1 MRSSDALRS
10 RSGGALLVGGLLAF
24 AALGIAGTRS
34 VLAGTAEAVRREN
47 DSYVLP
53 SPSLTVA
60 VSLGYRAALA
70 DLIFSHVLVSQGVH
84 FQEKRR
90 FEFVANYLDTIAT
103 LDPKFREPYRLA
115 DTLIVLQP
123 AEPRLEDYRA
133 ARRLLE
139 RGLTHFPYDGELWLI
154 AGQYMAYLAA
164 PYVPEA
170 EREEWRFEGAK
181 KLARSCELVGSNENI
196 PYHCIT
202 AARLF
207 DEAGSRGMMRG
218 FLERILAVSD
228 DPEIQALAGG
238 YLGRVL
244 GAGER
249 ERVEERNR
257 RLRAAWSRDLR
268 FVSREALLLLGPR
281 FDPARCAGT
290 PSPSDG
296 SCDTSFR
303 AWGERQ
309 ESGN

>member
-1 MRSSDALRS
+1 MRSSDEARS
-10 RSGGALLVGGLLAF
+10 RFGAPLLAAGLLVLAM
-24 AALGIAGTRS
+24 LGIAQTRS
-34 VLAGTAEAVRREN
+34 LLGDAYKTLRREN

-60 VSLGYRAALA
+60 LSLGYRAALA

-90 FEFVANYLDTIAT
+90 FEFVANYLETIVA

-123 AEPRLEDYRA
+123 VAPRLEDYRA
-133 ARRLLE
+133 ARALLE
-139 RGLTHFPYDGELWLI
+139 QGLRQFPYDSELWLI
-154 AGQYMAYLAA
+154 AGQYLAYLAA
-164 PYVPEA
+164 PHVPDS
-170 EREEWRFEGAK
+170 EREAWRLEGAK
-181 KLARSCELVGSNENI
+181 KLARSCELIGSNENI

-207 DEAGSRGMMRG
+207 DQAGSRGMMQS
-218 FLERILAVSD
+218 FLERIMAVSD

-257 RLRAAWSRDLR
+257 RLKALWSRDLR
-268 FVSREALLLLGPR
+268 FVSFETLLLLGPR
-281 FDPARCAGT
+281 FDPARCAGLSAAR
-290 PSPSDG
+290 SPN
-296 SCDTSFR
+296 CDTSFR

-309 ESGN
+309 ESAN